1 MQEIGTSSS
10 ASNLWLLPEFAT
22 AFASEILSTEDL
34 RGDVTYVVKPVRIRE
49 MIRFLKT
56 LERCPFNVMMDL
68 FAMDYLKTAEEM
80 PERFAVIY
88 NLYSLPLTPTAAAG
102 DTGPSNARV
111 RLKAYV
117 SEAKPEIDSIHDLYK
132 AANWFERE
140 AWDLYGVV
148 FSGHPHLQRI
158 LCHNEFVGHPLRKD
172 YPSDQYQRLKNPTRS
187 AGL

>member
-1 MQEIGTSSS
+1 MQETGTSSS
-10 ASNLWLLPEFAT
+10 ASNSALLPEFAT
-22 AFASEILSTEDL
+22 AFASEILSTEEL
-34 RGDVTYVVKPVRIRE
+34 RGDVTYVVKPQRIRE
-49 MIRFLKT
+49 MIRFLKSF
-56 LERCPFNVMMDL
+56 ERCPFNVMMDL

-88 NLYSLPLTPTAAAG
+88 NLYSLP
-102 DTGPSNARV
+102 SNARV
-111 RLKAYV
+111 RLKAFV
-117 SEAKPEIDSIHDLYK
+117 SEEKPTMESIHDLYK

-140 AWDLYGVV
+140 AWDLYGID

>member
-1 MQEIGTSSS
+1 MQETGTSSS
-10 ASNLWLLPEFAT
+10 VSNSGMLPEFAS
-22 AFASEILSTEDL
+22 AFASEILATEDF
-34 RGDVTYVVKPVRIRE
+34 RGDVTYVIKPQRIRE

-68 FAMDYLKTAEEM
+68 FAMDYLKSNTEM

-88 NLYSLPLTPTAAAG
+88 NLYSLP
-102 DTGPSNARV
+102 SNARV

-117 SEAKPEIDSIHDLYK
+117 PEAKPEIESIHDVYK

-140 AWDLYGVV
+140 AWDLFGIT
-148 FSGHPHLQRI
+148 FTGHPHLQRI

-172 YPSDQYQRLKNPTRS
+172 YPSDQYQRLKTSIRS
-187 AGL
+187 TGM